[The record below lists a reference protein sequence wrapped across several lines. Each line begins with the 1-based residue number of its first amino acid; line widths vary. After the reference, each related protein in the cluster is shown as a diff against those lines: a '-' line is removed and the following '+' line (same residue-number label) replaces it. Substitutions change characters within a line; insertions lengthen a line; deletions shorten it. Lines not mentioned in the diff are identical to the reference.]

1 MLLLSFFEDHME
13 NRERRLIVGITICL
27 LLFPLFQAPGNCS
40 YSKQTNKEDQEF
52 LQCLNIELK
61 RLEETYSL
69 LDTFAQKVW
78 PGWDNYHEIEF
89 KVQFP
94 NLVFLLYN
102 PLEEVPEGYK
112 EYQDKT
118 ILGKKVYLNQEERT
132 SFRPHPPL
140 TGGGGGGKDIRIK
153 LRQREVEP
161 GKERISNSESQVLL
175 YVHEFFHGY
184 QEDAWKWDEETR
196 KGFTYN
202 IGISPEFA
210 TFAEIEQKALLKAYL
225 EEDKEKAIEHLKEF
239 YAARMKKQEHMTP
252 EEIMSENHS
261 GVAEGTA
268 TYANTKMAMLIK
280 EADYRPKISRSD
292 DPYFFEYK
300 YLDENIKQYTV
311 DSLEGLIGRTFDT
324 LGPSYTIGATL
335 CLLLDRYVMDWKK
348 GFLENDRNQ
357 IQILEKFLHLSDKE
371 ISAIAARNKI
381 LYGFEEVF
389 ARHEAAINQREEA
402 IRAVK
407 DRKGIKYIIDSRQ
420 TREYLKVAAR
430 GKEFSLDFERLFPHG
445 IEKLILGDVK
455 LVSRD
460 TPMSRPNPYTVIWVD
475 TEPKE
480 GVKGYKVSFESQEG
494 NTYRNAVITTSGF
507 TLEVPKVKILER
519 KGEVRFIILS
529 KVVSFPIPSFVS
541 EGVDRVGVG
550 SLENLDADG
559 CQGDQDSEGSSQ
571 KE

>member
-1 MLLLSFFEDHME
+1 MG
-13 NRERRLIVGITICL
+13 NRKRRLIVGITIY
-27 LLFPLFQAPGNCS
+27 LFFLPLFQASGDCS
-40 YSKQTNKEDQEF
+40 RSKQANTEDPEF
-52 LQCLNIELK
+52 LQCLHIELK

-78 PGWDNYHEIEF
+78 PGWDNYHEVEF

-102 PLEEVPEGYK
+102 PLEEVPEGY
-112 EYQDKT
+112 EEFQDKT

-132 SFRPHPPL
+132 PFRPHPPL

-161 GKERISNSESQVLL
+161 GKERIFNSEGQILL

-202 IGISPEFA
+202 IDISPEFA

-268 TYANTKMAMLIK
+268 TYANTKMAMLIN
-280 EADYRPKISRSD
+280 EADYTPKISRSD

-300 YLDENIKQYTV
+300 YLDENLKQYTV
-311 DSLEGLIGRTFDT
+311 DSMEGLIDKTFDT
-324 LGPSYTIGATL
+324 LGPSYTIGAML

-357 IQILEKFLHLSDKE
+357 FQILQEFLKLNDEE
-371 ISAIAARNKI
+371 ISAISERNKI
-381 LYGFEEVF
+381 LYGFDEIF
-389 ARHEAAINQREEA
+389 ARHEAAINEREEA
-402 IRAVK
+402 IQVVK
-407 DRKGIKYIIDSRQ
+407 GRKGTRYIIDSRQ
-420 TREYLKVAAR
+420 TREYLRVTPR

-445 IEKLILGDVK
+445 IEQLILGDVK
-455 LVSRD
+455 LVSQD

-480 GVKGYKVSFESQEG
+480 GKRGYKVTFENQEG

-507 TLEVPKVKILER
+507 TLEVPKVKILEK

-529 KVVSFPIPSFVS
+529 KVVSCPIPSFVA
-541 EGVDRVGVG
+541 EGIYRVGVG
-550 SLENLDADG
+550 CLEDLNADG
-559 CQGDQDSEGSSQ
+559 CQGNQNSKDSSQ
-571 KE
+571 KK